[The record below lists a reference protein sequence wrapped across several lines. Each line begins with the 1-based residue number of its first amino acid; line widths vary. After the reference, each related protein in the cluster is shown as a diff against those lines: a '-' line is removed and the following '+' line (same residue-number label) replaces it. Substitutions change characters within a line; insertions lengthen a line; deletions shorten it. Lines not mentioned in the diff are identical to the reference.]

1 MIVYALVFIVL
12 ALISSSRV
20 QESVVITNA
29 LLGILIAV
37 GVVFVRSRSDR
48 KAANILHA
56 FYIGPLIPLFF
67 KTSEYLS
74 YPIHGKD
81 YDQALIAIDRF
92 FLGTDPTIWLFNVLP
107 VLPYFIEYLQICYSL
122 FYFFPVLLG
131 IEMYRR
137 RVRRDPEHHFHDE
150 TLDELEQLRFITLYG
165 FFLSYIGYIM
175 LPAVGPRF
183 YLHDFWAITTELP
196 GLLFTEPLRMIT
208 NSGENIEPFMS
219 SAEALR
225 VVTRDAFPSGH
236 TMVTLTTMILAFK
249 FKAKTRNA
257 LLVMGMSLIFAT
269 VYLRYH
275 YVIDLLSG
283 AVFALFVL
291 YTWKPLNTI
300 LTRLQAKL
308 TGV

>member
-1 MIVYALVFIVL
+1 
-12 ALISSSRV
+12 
-20 QESVVITNA
+20 
-29 LLGILIAV
+29 
-37 GVVFVRSRSDR
+37 
-48 KAANILHA
+48 
-56 FYIGPLIPLFF
+56 
-67 KTSEYLS
+67 
-74 YPIHGKD
+74 
-81 YDQALIAIDRF
+81 
-92 FLGTDPTIWLFNVLP
+92 
-107 VLPYFIEYLQICYSL
+107 
-122 FYFFPVLLG
+122 
-131 IEMYRR
+131 MYRR